1 MANFLPIYLDLRQR
15 SVLVVGGGR
24 IATGK
29 VRELLSAEARVTVI
43 APDASADIQH
53 AHANGALVWH
63 KRDFVDGDIGEHFMV
78 ISATDHKALNAHV
91 YQLANARQRIAN
103 AVDDLENCNFIAPA
117 VARRGPLQVAVSTSG
132 TSPALAKQ
140 LRDHIQH
147 VLLTEDAAR
156 LAEFLGAW
164 RPAVKSVIP
173 TYARRQAFWEGLL
186 ESCAPE
192 LISTGQTAAV
202 ETVMNEFLT
211 RSHHGTRATANCA
224 AFADKPAHCRACFG
238 V

>member
-15 SVLVVGGGR
+15 SVLVVGGGH

-29 VRELLSAEARVTVI
+29 VRELLSAGARVTVI
-43 APDASADIQH
+43 APDASADIQQ
-53 AHANGALVWH
+53 AHATGALIWR
-63 KRDFVDGDIGEHFMV
+63 KRDFVDADIGENFMV

-91 YQLANARQRIAN
+91 YKLANARQRIAN

-140 LRDHIQH
+140 LRDHIQD

-173 TYARRQAFWEGLL
+173 TYSRRQAFWEGVI
-186 ESCAPE
+186 ESCVPE
-192 LISTGQTAAV
+192 LLSTGQTATA
-202 ETVMNEFLT
+202 EMVMNEFLN
-211 RSHHGTRATANCA
+211 RSHHGTRATATCA
-224 AFADKPAHCRACFG
+224 AFADKPAHCRACLG